1 MVKGA
6 GEAVFSTRPER
17 DQRMRYFPALL
28 LFFAAMAGPLAAAPL
43 LPQPGQPPPTYT
55 LDDCLQLALDR
66 NPAILK
72 AQHDIERTQGL
83 IIEAKSALY
92 PHVDLSGRIEERDD
106 DLLDQGSDPTV
117 QRFRD
122 FWTIQLQVVQSL
134 YSGGVNRQQIAIAK
148 LEHEAALIQLQA
160 TIDGVLQ
167 QVKIATYAVVID
179 EAQLDAQRLTIKL
192 LQNEGSRQKD
202 LFDAGR
208 TTRFNVLRTQVSLAN
223 QQTLL
228 NGVQTD
234 LTASQIALSQLL
246 NIEWPKNQSPF
257 NPPFRLQCSLDC
269 PPLDKVKVEDF
280 IALALARRPELQVMD
295 REIDIAER
303 KIKIDKAANLPR
315 IDAYIADQQ
324 YRDQTLSSFNASQNG
339 YAFGLLGTWDIFD
352 GFSSRGQKIFDTA
365 TLDSQRVA
373 RDQLVL
379 QIEGEVREAYARLLT
394 AQATIQAQVA
404 NQKIAEESVKLARVS
419 ADSGY
424 ATLLDVLQATL
435 DLTATRTDLIRAR
448 QLYLDAMADLEHSI
462 SLKFVDWPSNAAA
475 IRADANATVAV
486 PALGP
491 SPEAAPTPAASAQ
504 PLAPPSEATPAP
516 SPTPAPPPADLHP

>member
-1 MVKGA
+1 
-6 GEAVFSTRPER
+6 
-17 DQRMRYFPALL
+17 
-28 LFFAAMAGPLAAAPL
+28 
-43 LPQPGQPPPTYT
+43 
-55 LDDCLQLALDR
+55 
-66 NPAILK
+66 
-72 AQHDIERTQGL
+72 
-83 IIEAKSALY
+83 
-92 PHVDLSGRIEERDD
+92 
-106 DLLDQGSDPTV
+106 
-117 QRFRD
+117 
-122 FWTIQLQVVQSL
+122 
-134 YSGGVNRQQIAIAK
+134 
-148 LEHEAALIQLQA
+148 
-160 TIDGVLQ
+160 
-167 QVKIATYAVVID
+167 
-179 EAQLDAQRLTIKL
+179 
-192 LQNEGSRQKD
+192 
-202 LFDAGR
+202 
-208 TTRFNVLRTQVSLAN
+208 
-223 QQTLL
+223 
-228 NGVQTD
+228 
-234 LTASQIALSQLL
+234 
-246 NIEWPKNQSPF
+246 
-257 NPPFRLQCSLDC
+257 
-269 PPLDKVKVEDF
+269 
-280 IALALARRPELQVMD
+280 MD

>member
-6 GEAVFSTRPER
+6 GYAAFSPRPER
-17 DQRMRYFPALL
+17 DRRMRHFPALL
-28 LFFAAMAGPLAAAPL
+28 LFFASAAAFLAAAAQP
-43 LPQPGQPPPTYT
+43 PPPGQPAPTYS
-55 LDDCLQLALDR
+55 LNDCLQLALDR
-66 NPAILK
+66 NSDILK

-83 IIEAKSALY
+83 VIEAKSALY
-92 PHVDLSGRIEERDD
+92 PHVDLSGRIEERND
-106 DLLDQGSDPTV
+106 DLLDQGTDPTA

-122 FWTIQLQVVQSL
+122 FWTVQLQVVQSL
-134 YSGGVNRQQIAIAK
+134 YSGGVNRQQIATAK

-167 QVKIATYAVVID
+167 QVKIAVYAVVID
-179 EAQLDAQRLTIKL
+179 EAQLDAQRQAIKL
-192 LQNEGSRQKD
+192 LQDEGSRQKD

-208 TTRFNVLRTQVSLAN
+208 TTRFNVLRTQVSLTN
-223 QQTLL
+223 QQTQL
-228 NGVQTD
+228 NSVQTD
-234 LTASQIALSQLL
+234 LTAHEIALSNLL
-246 NIEWPKNQSPF
+246 NIEWPRNRSPF
-257 NPPFRLQCSLDC
+257 QPPFRVQASLDC
-269 PPLDKVKVEDF
+269 PVLDKVKVEDF

-295 REIDIAER
+295 RQIEIAQR
-303 KIKIDKAANLPR
+303 KIKIDKADNLPR

-324 YRDQTLSSFNASQNG
+324 YRDQTLSSFNASQNS

-352 GFSSRGQKIFDTA
+352 GFAGRGQKIFDTA
-365 TLDSQRVA
+365 ALDSQRVS
-373 RDQLVL
+373 REQLEL

-394 AQATIQAQVA
+394 AQATIQAQTT

-435 DLTATRTDLIRAR
+435 DLTAARTDLIRAR
-448 QLYLDAMADLEHSI
+448 QIYLDALADLEHAI

-475 IRADANATVAV
+475 IRADTDATVAV

-491 SPEAAPTPAASAQ
+491 SPEAANPAAAT
-504 PLAPPSEATPAP
+504 APATPASP
-516 SPTPAPPPADLHP
+516 SPTPATPPPALHP